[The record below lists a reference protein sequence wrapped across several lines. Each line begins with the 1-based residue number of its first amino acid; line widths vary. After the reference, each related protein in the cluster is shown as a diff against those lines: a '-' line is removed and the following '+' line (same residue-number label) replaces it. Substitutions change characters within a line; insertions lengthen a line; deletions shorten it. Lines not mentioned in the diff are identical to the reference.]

1 MKLFAL
7 ETNNNDIFRNIRKKQ
22 FNLHSQQKLIYRD
35 MLRNK
40 ALIDFKKKE
49 YYRIVVNG
57 VPSEYRKQ
65 VWASLVQNVYEITEE
80 GYEKIAEDVDKV
92 FVD

>member
-1 MKLFAL
+1 MFFDVFLNFIMQFYYIILFVILRRKHFKNSMKLFAL

-40 ALIDFKKKE
+40 ALIDFRKKE

-57 VPSEYRKQ
+57 VPS
-65 VWASLVQNVYEITEE
+65 
-80 GYEKIAEDVDKV
+80 
-92 FVD
+92 